1 MLMTESMLRS
11 IISRTIL
18 IETVNSQMDQLETE
32 LESIDVQVEKVF
44 AQMMPKLDKAVAKDK
59 QEGVL
64 DDQKVGD
71 EALGVTGAIGLGL
84 AIPMFLKIAGYAAK
98 AFGNSLAKMESF
110 MGGDNLEGLGDE
122 WAEWWF
128 DWAAAAKKKK
138 KALMKTIATK
148 LLSIKYDN
156 PTPEQVTFLANT
168 LWAILY
174 AYLGIEAGIHAW
186 HAFHQPDFVSK
197 VYGGWESLMAAVK
210 EGNAVAFLSDAISA
224 AAEGGMITADT
235 AGAISA
241 VID

>member
-11 IISRTIL
+11 IIARTIL
-18 IETVNSQMDQLETE
+18 VENTDRQMDQLESE
-32 LESIDVQVEKVF
+32 LESADLQIEKVF
-44 AQMMPKLDKAVAKDK
+44 AKAMPKLDKAVAKDK
-59 QEGVL
+59 EEGVL

-71 EALGVTGAIGLGL
+71 EALGVTGALGLGL
-84 AIPMFLKIAGYAAK
+84 AIPMFLKLAGYAAK
-98 AFGNSLAKMESF
+98 VFGNSLAKMESF
-110 MGGDNLEGLGDE
+110 VGGNNLEGLGDE

-138 KALMKTIATK
+138 KALMVAIATK
-148 LLSIKYDN
+148 LLAIKYDN
-156 PTPEQVTFLANT
+156 PTPEQVSFLANT

-174 AYLGIEAGIHAW
+174 AYLGIEAGLHAW
-186 HAFHQPDFVSK
+186 HAFHQPDFANK

-210 EGNAVAFLSDAISA
+210 EGNAAGFLSDAISA
-224 AAEGGMITADT
+224 AAEGGMIGGDT